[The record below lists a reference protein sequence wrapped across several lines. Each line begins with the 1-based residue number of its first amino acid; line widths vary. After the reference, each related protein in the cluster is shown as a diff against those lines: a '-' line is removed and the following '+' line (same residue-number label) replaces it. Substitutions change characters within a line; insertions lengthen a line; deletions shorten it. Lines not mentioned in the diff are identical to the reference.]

1 MPSPP
6 RASASPFP
14 ATIVTRD
21 DLARVEA
28 QSRRITTPC
37 GDGDLVWHEW
47 GAGEPVVLLH
57 GGSGSWNH
65 WVRNVPALVAAGRQV
80 LVPDMPGFGDSAAAP
95 GVVDADG
102 LPPHLDT
109 AIATL
114 LGQRSFDLV
123 GFSFGSLVA
132 TLLAERCGER
142 VQRLV
147 LVGPFIVGDGDI
159 PPLDLRPWA
168 HIERGP
174 ARDAIHRYN
183 LGALMLANARSIDD
197 LALAIHGAN
206 IERDRMRR
214 RRLALT
220 DLMAQTLPRIR
231 RPVAAIWGTEDM
243 SYRGRGHVAEKT
255 VRLAP
260 DCRVVA
266 AIDGAGH
273 WVQFEAPDAFDAALA
288 TALAMPTGAG

>member
-1 MPSPP
+1 M
-6 RASASPFP
+6 
-14 ATIVTRD
+14 TRD
-21 DLARVEA
+21 DLDRVEA

-37 GDGDLVWHEW
+37 GGGDLVWHEW
-47 GAGEPVVLLH
+47 GAGEPVILLH

-65 WVRNVPALVAAGRQV
+65 WVRNVPALVAAGRWV

-95 GVVDADG
+95 GVDDADG

-109 AIATL
+109 AIAEL

-132 TLLAERCGER
+132 TLLADRSGER
-142 VQRLV
+142 VRRLI

-168 HIERGP
+168 HLERGP
-174 ARDAIHRYN
+174 ARDAIHRHN
-183 LGALMLANARSIDD
+183 LGALMLADSRSIDD
-197 LALAIHGAN
+197 LALAIHDVN
-206 IERDRMRR
+206 VERDRMRR

-220 DLMAQTLPRIR
+220 DLMARTLPRIR

-243 SYRGRGHVAEKT
+243 SYRGRSHVAEST

-260 DCRVVA
+260 DCRLVT
-266 AIDGAGH
+266 AIEGAGH
-273 WVQFEAPDAFDAALA
+273 WVQFEAADAFDAALA
-288 TALAMPTGAG
+288 TALAMPTEVG